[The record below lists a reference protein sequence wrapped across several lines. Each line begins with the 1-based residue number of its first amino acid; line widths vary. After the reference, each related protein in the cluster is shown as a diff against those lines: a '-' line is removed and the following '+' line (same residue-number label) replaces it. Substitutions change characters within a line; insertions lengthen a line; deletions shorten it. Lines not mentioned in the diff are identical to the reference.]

1 MQYNQF
7 FGFGFRYIQIINNRL
22 RSLNDFFAYEIGHHE
37 NGTSFHRIRQ
47 RIPKAHEGEL
57 DKYQCLIEEP
67 IKFIKKTWYEIE
79 IKMNHDGF
87 YFNKILGRVV
97 VRVKHT
103 LLET

>member
-7 FGFGFRYIQIINNRL
+7 FGFGFRL

-79 IKMNHDGF
+79 IKMNHDG
-87 YFNKILGRVV
+87 RVV

-103 LLET
+103 MLET